1 MCIKTPRR
9 RSPRLR
15 DSVQHALRKCICY
28 WQAPSSGQ
36 TWRLWIWV
44 PYHSLCWRE
53 EVSLHWDSP
62 QGATSISTSSG
73 NHGWLGHFGATDIT
87 YYFSSLILQST
98 WGRSLTG
105 GKAYLHTFGQLWASA
120 STPRGECEW
129 IKQRAVSVLNPAE
142 YTPYFFKINLDRV
155 GRRDT
160 VSRACSVSEIRDW
173 VKCRQMHFIH
183 SFIPWCSFKFISSLS
198 HSYGILFIF
207 EKIYI
212 YIYIYLAPLVIF
224 TWFNPLKNVYRLAQW
239 RKIIFLTRITPVNLM
254 VTIFR

>member
-1 MCIKTPRR
+1 MTKSIGNTLGYSSNLGFLRWVNETLLLLKDGKNYWYWAADWVFAPQYAPTWKKLYLCAVKMPRR

-62 QGATSISTSSG
+62 QGATSIPTSSG

-98 WGRSLTG
+98 RGRSLTG

-129 IKQRAVSVLNPAE
+129 IKQRAVSVLHPAE
-142 YTPYFFKINLDRV
+142 YTPYFF
-155 GRRDT
+155 
-160 VSRACSVSEIRDW
+160 
-173 VKCRQMHFIH
+173 
-183 SFIPWCSFKFISSLS
+183 
-198 HSYGILFIF
+198 
-207 EKIYI
+207 
-212 YIYIYLAPLVIF
+212 
-224 TWFNPLKNVYRLAQW
+224 
-239 RKIIFLTRITPVNLM
+239 
-254 VTIFR
+254 

>member
-1 MCIKTPRR
+1 MSERDIAFIEGWQELLVLGSWLGLRPTICTNLKKTIFMCIKTPRR

-62 QGATSISTSSG
+62 QGATSIPTSSG
-73 NHGWLGHFGATDIT
+73 NHGWLGNFVATDIT

-98 WGRSLTG
+98 RGRSLTG

-129 IKQRAVSVLNPAE
+129 IKQRAVSVLHPVE
-142 YTPYFFKINLDRV
+142 YTPYFFK
-155 GRRDT
+155 
-160 VSRACSVSEIRDW
+160 
-173 VKCRQMHFIH
+173 
-183 SFIPWCSFKFISSLS
+183 
-198 HSYGILFIF
+198 
-207 EKIYI
+207 
-212 YIYIYLAPLVIF
+212 
-224 TWFNPLKNVYRLAQW
+224 
-239 RKIIFLTRITPVNLM
+239 
-254 VTIFR
+254 